1 MKLNHNVLYY
11 NAGQVATIVLN
22 LTDDNYNAISIKNPV
37 ISSIYDPSLKLLPNS
52 YPLPMHE
59 FLPNIYIAKIQL
71 PGSIRANGT
80 YLCTVEWKDVDNNIC
95 RVMYSIIVGIP
106 IGNPTASGA

>member
-11 NAGQVATIVLN
+11 NAGQIATIVLN
-22 LTDDNYNAISIKNPV
+22 LTDDTYKNVSVKGPRISC
-37 ISSIYDPSLKLLPNS
+37 IYDPSLKLLPNS
-52 YPLPMHE
+52 YPLAMHE
-59 FLPNIYIAKIQL
+59 FLPSIYIAKIQL

-80 YLCTVEWKDVDNNIC
+80 YLCVVEWLGDDNVIC
-95 RVMYSIIVGIP
+95 RVVYSIIVGIP